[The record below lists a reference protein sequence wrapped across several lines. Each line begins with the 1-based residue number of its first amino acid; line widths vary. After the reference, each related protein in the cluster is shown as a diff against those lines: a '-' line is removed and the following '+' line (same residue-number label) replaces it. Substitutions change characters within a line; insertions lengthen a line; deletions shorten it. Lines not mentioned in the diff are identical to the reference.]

1 VIGSILRKTLCS
13 AVEGAEEGESVI
25 YFLDLCLWK
34 FDQRTA
40 GLIAARPIIRVLNF

>member
-25 YFLDLCLWK
+25 YFLDLCLCN
-34 FDQRTA
+34 FDLHAA
-40 GLIAARPIIRVLNF
+40 GAYSGSPDH